1 MVAYCGA
8 MRIEELRWAL
18 AGFAPRTRDDVEARR
33 RAAVA
38 AIFRPAGEDVEVLLI
53 RRAEHPRDPWSGH
66 MAFPGGRMDAADP
79 SPLAAA
85 IRETREEVGLKLERD
100 ARLLGRLSDAV
111 TLRRAADAP
120 AAIAPFV
127 FELQGDPP
135 LNINQEVQETLWVP
149 WSYLADGRNRSVFLW
164 RRHAIPIPMP
174 CVRFQ
179 GRVIWGL
186 TLGMLNELMTLVR
199 GRQA

>member
-1 MVAYCGA
+1 MG
-8 MRIEELRWAL
+8 IEELRRAL
-18 AGFAPRTRDDVEARR
+18 AAFTPRTREDVEARR

-85 IRETREEVGLKLERD
+85 VRETREEVGLELERD

-111 TLRRAADAP
+111 TFRRAADVP
-120 AAIAPFV
+120 AAIVPFV

-135 LNINQEVQETLWVP
+135 LAINHEVQETLWVP

-164 RRHAIPIPMP
+164 RRRGLPIPMP

-186 TLGMLNELMTLVR
+186 TLGMLSELMTLVR